1 MRLYR
6 QLQVILSAL
15 VICLLLLSQS
25 SVWATASDQTLNRPA
40 INQTTTTTF
49 ETVPD
54 PSLATGIELQVQG
67 DSGEFNASH
76 VTTGGSSSYVNLTW
90 SHIAGTE
97 LALTQMPYHWEFC
110 YFTVAFSWDL
120 NKMPT
125 DAMFSVT
132 YAIHA
137 TGDFNST
144 DGETMFGVYAWLI
157 DSSDNWRTMYESGPP
172 YPTMPTRYN
181 YDLTYFDLHDG
192 WSGMITDDNGV
203 QQDPEDVLRIGV
215 GLAPTEAFDTYN
227 AGFPW
232 QQYNGSVT
240 ALVQTLSLEVMLETE
255 ETGMP
260 IEPAIAA
267 PIGITLAI
275 VVAYV
280 IWRRYEHTKT

>member
-1 MRLYR
+1 MRSYR

-15 VICLLLLSQS
+15 VICLLLFSQS
-25 SVWATASDQTLNRPA
+25 SMWATASDQTLNRPA
-40 INQTTTTTF
+40 IHQTTTTSL
-49 ETVPD
+49 EVIPD
-54 PSLATGIELQVQG
+54 PSLATGVELQVQG

-76 VTTGGSSSYVNLTW
+76 VMAGGAGSYVNLTW
-90 SHIAGTE
+90 SHTAGTE

-120 NKMPT
+120 NKMPN
-125 DAMFSVT
+125 DAMFYVT
-132 YAIHA
+132 YSIHA

-157 DSSDNWRTMYESGPP
+157 DSSDNWRSIYESEPP
-172 YPTMPTRYN
+172 YPAVPTRYD
-181 YDLTYFDLHDG
+181 YDLNYFDLVAG
-192 WSGMITDDNGV
+192 WSGMVTNQQGV
-203 QQDPEDVLRIGV
+203 QEDPADVLRIGV

-232 QQYNGSVT
+232 QQYNGSVS
-240 ALVQTLSLEVMLETE
+240 ALVHALSLEVMLETE

-260 IEPAIAA
+260 IEPAIAI
-267 PIGITLAI
+267 PIGITLVI

-280 IWRRYEHTKT
+280 IWRRYEHAKT